1 MIKDGID
8 KKEKIQSILM
18 IGQSNMAGRGD
29 VKDVAPIVNPK
40 CFMLRMGRWQP
51 MSEPINPDRSV
62 HSENNCSGVSL
73 AASFADELSRCTG
86 AEIGLIPCADGGT
99 RIEQWQPGEVL
110 YDHAVYMTRLA
121 MRTSDLAGIIWHQGE
136 SNCKNFTDEEYSKL
150 FLNMVTSLR
159 KDLNAE
165 NVPFIMGEIS
175 DRIAADKWNFADR
188 VPEMN
193 KLLHKLQKQVPLSG
207 IASVENLTVM
217 NDGIH
222 FDSKSLR
229 ILGKRYFEE
238 YKKLL

>member
-1 MIKDGID
+1 
-8 KKEKIQSILM
+8 
-18 IGQSNMAGRGD
+18 
-29 VKDVAPIVNPK
+29 
-40 CFMLRMGRWQP
+40 
-51 MSEPINPDRSV
+51 
-62 HSENNCSGVSL
+62 
-73 AASFADELSRCTG
+73 
-86 AEIGLIPCADGGT
+86 
-99 RIEQWQPGEVL
+99 
-110 YDHAVYMTRLA
+110 
-121 MRTSDLAGIIWHQGE
+121 
-136 SNCKNFTDEEYSKL
+136 
-150 FLNMVTSLR
+150 MVTSLR

-238 YKKLL
+238 YKKLR